1 MAILVPLAI
10 QPFPPAVWTLDR
22 GLTSESVTITRHQH
36 QRDHRNPKSPKAKA
50 HSFPLCALPSGNH
63 PHSSSSDP
71 LLAMDAAGGE
81 QLSLAA
87 VRDAL
92 VRLEDSV
99 VFALI
104 ERAKHPRN
112 APAYAPAAGGGR
124 SLVEFF
130 VREAEVLNAKAGHY
144 QKPEDVPFFP
154 QDLPSPLF
162 PTKCSAK
169 VLHPFASLVTVNG
182 AIWKMYF
189 NELLPLFTVDGDD
202 GSYAETAAL
211 DYVCLQVLSQRIHIG
226 KYVAEVKFKD
236 APQDYSLLIQAKDSN
251 SLMNLLTFKAVEEKV
266 KMRVEK
272 KARTFG
278 QNVTL
283 EDNAGKQED
292 SECKVDPKV
301 LSKLYDQWVMP
312 LTKDVEVEYLLRR
325 LD

>member
-1 MAILVPLAI
+1 M
-10 QPFPPAVWTLDR
+10 D
-22 GLTSESVTITRHQH
+22 TS
-36 QRDHRNPKSPKAKA
+36 
-50 HSFPLCALPSGNH
+50 
-63 PHSSSSDP
+63 
-71 LLAMDAAGGE
+71 GGE
-81 QLSLAA
+81 ELSLDA

-99 VFALI
+99 AFALI
-104 ERAKHPRN
+104 ERARRPRN
-112 APAYAPAAGGGR
+112 APAYALAGGGGGR

-130 VREAEVLNAKAGHY
+130 VREAEVLNAKAGRY

-162 PTKCSAK
+162 PTKSSAK
-169 VLHPFASLVTVNG
+169 VLHASASLVTVND

-189 NELLPLFTVDGDD
+189 DELLPLFTADGDD
-202 GSYAETAAL
+202 GSYAETVAL
-211 DYVCLQVLSQRIHIG
+211 DFACLQVLSQRIHIG

-236 APQDYSLLIQAKDSN
+236 APQDYSPLIQAKDSN

-266 KMRVEK
+266 KKRVEK

-283 EDNAGKQED
+283 EGNAGMQEGTAGD
-292 SECKVDPKV
+292 RGCKVDPKV

>member
-1 MAILVPLAI
+1 
-10 QPFPPAVWTLDR
+10 
-22 GLTSESVTITRHQH
+22 
-36 QRDHRNPKSPKAKA
+36 
-50 HSFPLCALPSGNH
+50 
-63 PHSSSSDP
+63 
-71 LLAMDAAGGE
+71 MDAAGGE

-104 ERAKHPRN
+104 ERARHPRN
-112 APAYAPAAGGGR
+112 APAYAPAAAGGGH

-130 VREAEVLNAKAGHY
+130 VREAETLNREGKLLPFHASLAGHY
-144 QKPEDVPFFP
+144 QKPDDVPFFP

-162 PTKCSAK
+162 RTKTSPK
-169 VLHPFASLVTVNG
+169 VLHPFASLVTVND

-189 NELLPLFTVDGDD
+189 DELLPLFTVDGDD
-202 GSYAETAAL
+202 GSYAQTVAL
-211 DYVCLQVLSQRIHIG
+211 DFACLQVLSQRIHIG

-236 APQDYSLLIQAKDSN
+236 APQDYSRLIKAKDSN
-251 SLMNLLTFKAVEEKV
+251 SLMDLLTFKAVEEKV
-266 KMRVEK
+266 KKRVEK

-278 QNVTL
+278 QNVIL
-283 EDNAGKQED
+283 EDNATAGD

-312 LTKDVEVEYLLRR
+312 LTKDVEIEYLLRR

>member
-1 MAILVPLAI
+1 
-10 QPFPPAVWTLDR
+10 
-22 GLTSESVTITRHQH
+22 
-36 QRDHRNPKSPKAKA
+36 
-50 HSFPLCALPSGNH
+50 
-63 PHSSSSDP
+63 
-71 LLAMDAAGGE
+71 MDAAGE

-104 ERAKHPRN
+104 ERARHPRN
-112 APAYAPAAGGGR
+112 APAYDTPAG

-130 VREAEVLNAKAGHY
+130 VREAEALNAKAGRY
-144 QKPEDVPFFP
+144 QNSEDVPFFP
-154 QDLPSPLF
+154 RDLPTPLF
-162 PTKCSAK
+162 PTKIYPK
-169 VLHPFASLVTVNG
+169 VLHPIASSVTVND

-202 GSYAETAAL
+202 GNYAETAAL
-211 DYVCLQVLSQRIHIG
+211 DFACLQVLSRRIHYG

-236 APQDYSLLIQAKDSN
+236 APQDYSPLIEAKDSN

-266 KMRVEK
+266 KKRVEK
-272 KARTFG
+272 KARIFG

-283 EDNAGKQED
+283 EEDVGKQEGSAGD
-292 SECKVDPKV
+292 SECKVDPKL

-312 LTKDVEVEYLLRR
+312 LMKDVEVEYLLRR
-325 LD
+325 LN

>member
-1 MAILVPLAI
+1 
-10 QPFPPAVWTLDR
+10 
-22 GLTSESVTITRHQH
+22 
-36 QRDHRNPKSPKAKA
+36 
-50 HSFPLCALPSGNH
+50 
-63 PHSSSSDP
+63 
-71 LLAMDAAGGE
+71 MDAAGGE

-99 VFALI
+99 VFALL
-104 ERAKHPRN
+104 ERAMHPRN
-112 APAYAPAAGGGR
+112 APAYAPAAAGEGR

-130 VREAEVLNAKAGHY
+130 VREAEALNAKAGHY
-144 QKPEDVPFFP
+144 QKPENVPFFA

-162 PTKCSAK
+162 PTKSSPK
-169 VLHPFASLVTVNG
+169 VLHPLASLVTVND

-211 DYVCLQVLSQRIHIG
+211 DFACLQVLSRRIHIG

-236 APQDYSLLIQAKDSN
+236 APQDYSPLIQAKDSN
-251 SLMNLLTFKAVEEKV
+251 SLMDLLTFKAVEEKV
-266 KMRVEK
+266 KKRVEK

-278 QNVTL
+278 QDVTL
-283 EDNAGKQED
+283 EDNAGKQEGTSGD
-292 SECKVDPKV
+292 SECKVDPTV

>member
-1 MAILVPLAI
+1 
-10 QPFPPAVWTLDR
+10 
-22 GLTSESVTITRHQH
+22 
-36 QRDHRNPKSPKAKA
+36 
-50 HSFPLCALPSGNH
+50 
-63 PHSSSSDP
+63 
-71 LLAMDAAGGE
+71 MDAAGGE

-104 ERAKHPRN
+104 ERARHPRN
-112 APAYAPAAGGGR
+112 APAYAPAAAGGGH

-130 VREAEVLNAKAGHY
+130 AGHY

-154 QDLPSPLF
+154 QDLPLPLF
-162 PTKCSAK
+162 PTKPSPK
-169 VLHPFASLVTVNG
+169 VLHPFASLVTVND

-189 NELLPLFTVDGDD
+189 DELLPLFTVDGDD
-202 GSYAETAAL
+202 GSYAQTVAL
-211 DYVCLQVLSQRIHIG
+211 DFACLQVLSQRIHIG

-236 APQDYSLLIQAKDSN
+236 APQDYSRLIKAKDSN
-251 SLMNLLTFKAVEEKV
+251 SLMDLLTFKAVEEKV
-266 KMRVEK
+266 KKRVEK

-278 QNVTL
+278 QNITL
-283 EDNAGKQED
+283 EDNATAGD